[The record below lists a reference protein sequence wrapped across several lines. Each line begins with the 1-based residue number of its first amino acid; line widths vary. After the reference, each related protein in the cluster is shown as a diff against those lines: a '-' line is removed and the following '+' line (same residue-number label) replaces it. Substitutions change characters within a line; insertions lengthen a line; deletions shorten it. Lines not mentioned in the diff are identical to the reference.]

1 MWKFLF
7 LHKTNSWQNICVKNN
22 QLLILL
28 IVSSIVY
35 SEFLLLPFSALAF
48 ICLHYGL
55 FAANGQGI
63 IILSVLGEV
72 LEIISQS
79 LFMLLLLLLAM
90 GWAITRQELNCKI
103 LLFGLWT
110 TYTILSCLLY
120 VWMKVRN
127 LPKNDYWNADM
138 SHMTEYLWLNDYH

>member
-1 MWKFLF
+1 M
-7 LHKTNSWQNICVKNN
+7 C
-22 QLLILL
+22 
-28 IVSSIVY
+28 Y

-120 VWMKVRN
+120 VWMKVRFISG
-127 LPKNDYWNADM
+127 LKSPKFCFFGKPHWHFFKWCGLSSDRRFRSSSGIQNASSDLIQVF
-138 SHMTEYLWLNDYH
+138 E

>member
-1 MWKFLF
+1 MLSANLLF
-7 LHKTNSWQNICVKNN
+7 LK
-22 QLLILL
+22 
-28 IVSSIVY
+28 
-35 SEFLLLPFSALAF
+35 SEFLLLPFSALVF

-120 VWMKVRN
+120 VWMKVRGGKSG
-127 LPKNDYWNADM
+127 LKFPQKGYFREAALIFLSTSFKSMLLDVTFFHQITVTQF
-138 SHMTEYLWLNDYH
+138 SIR

>member
-1 MWKFLF
+1 M
-7 LHKTNSWQNICVKNN
+7 C
-22 QLLILL
+22 
-28 IVSSIVY
+28 Y
-35 SEFLLLPFSALAF
+35 SEFPLLPFSALAF

-120 VWMKVRN
+120 VWMKVRISG
-127 LPKNDYWNADM
+127 LKNHPNVAF
-138 SHMTEYLWLNDYH
+138 